1 MLRALETIF
10 DLLPF
15 RVLFGGHSDRPIHFS
30 SRARRRMNRAR
41 FVSHHD

>member
-15 RVLFGGHSDRPIHFS
+15 RTLFGGHSARPIHFS
-30 SRARRRMNRAR
+30 SRSRRRMNRAR
-41 FVSHHD
+41 FAASFD